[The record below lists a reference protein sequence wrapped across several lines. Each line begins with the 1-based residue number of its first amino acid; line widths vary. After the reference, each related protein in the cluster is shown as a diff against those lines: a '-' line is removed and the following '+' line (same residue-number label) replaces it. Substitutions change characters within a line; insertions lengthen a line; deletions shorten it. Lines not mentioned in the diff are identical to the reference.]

1 MASLLAVLLL
11 QAAAP
16 AALATHGDWI
26 LGCDNQRGCD
36 ALVRDSGGIEPRL
49 RLAVRRDGAATAPA
63 RLDVP
68 LPLSVAA
75 ASRVTL
81 AVDGRPL
88 AQLIAPGGGGG
99 LALPFEGKLAAALVR
114 GRRLTVFESKRHV
127 LAGAS
132 LVGLGATLRAIDAA
146 QGREG
151 SVAALVPPGRG
162 AVPAPIAAVPALPI
176 VDQPEVTGEAPR
188 RFSAKDAR
196 TLLGRA
202 AADCA
207 AARTWRLDA
216 AHTLL
221 ALDPGCAAT
230 HGLAALYLLPPKGPA
245 VAATIDSA
253 PTATPPSWDPARR
266 RLVSAAGPLRQE
278 YAWDGALFRLVLEQH
293 DTALPD
299 ASGDEDV
306 ITTWRATVAVH

>member
-1 MASLLAVLLL
+1 MASLLAALLL

-26 LGCDNQRGCD
+26 LGCDNQRACD
-36 ALVRDSGGIEPRL
+36 ALVRDSGGSEPRL
-49 RLAVRRDGAATAPA
+49 RLALRRDGAATAPA

-114 GRRLTVFESKRHV
+114 GRRLTLLASRRHV

-132 LVGLGATLRAIDAA
+132 LLGLGAALRAIDAA
-146 QGREG
+146 QGRDG
-151 SVAALVPPGRG
+151 SAAALVPSERG
-162 AVPAPIAAVPALPI
+162 AVPAPFAAVPPLPVI
-176 VDQPEVTGEAPR
+176 DQPEVTGEAPR

-196 TLLGRA
+196 KLLGRA

-230 HGLAALYLLPPKGPA
+230 HGLAALYLLPPKGSA
-245 VAATIDSA
+245 IAATTDRA
-253 PTATPPSWDPARR
+253 PAASPPGWDPARR
-266 RLVSAAGPLRQE
+266 RLISAAGPLRQE
-278 YAWDGALFRLVLEQH
+278 YAWDGERFRLVLEQH
-293 DTALPD
+293 DAALPN

>member
-1 MASLLAVLLL
+1 MTSLLAVLLL

-16 AALATHGDWI
+16 TALATHGDWV

-36 ALVRDSGGIEPRL
+36 ALVRDSGGSEPRL
-49 RLAVRRDGAATAPA
+49 RLALRRDGAGASPA

-68 LPLSVAA
+68 LPASVAA

-88 AQLIAPGGGGG
+88 AQLIAPGGGRG

-114 GRRLTVFESKRHV
+114 GRRLTLFASKRHV

-132 LVGLGATLRAIDAA
+132 LVGLEATLRAIDAA
-146 QGREG
+146 QGRED
-151 SVAALVPPGRG
+151 SAAALVPPERG
-162 AVPAPIAAVPALPI
+162 ADPALIAPVPPLPVI
-176 VDQPEVTGEAPR
+176 DQPEVTGEAPR
-188 RFSAKDAR
+188 RFSVKDAR
-196 TLLGRA
+196 KLLGRA

-207 AARTWRLDA
+207 APRTWRLDTT
-216 AHTLL
+216 HTLL
-221 ALDPGCAAT
+221 ALDPGCAAS
-230 HGLAALYLLPPKGPA
+230 HGLAALYLLPPRGPA
-245 VAATIDSA
+245 TAATTDRPPVTA
-253 PTATPPSWDPARR
+253 PPNWDPARR
-266 RLVSAAGPLRQE
+266 RLVSATGASRQE
-278 YAWDGALFRLVLEQH
+278 YAWDGTRFRLVLEQH
-293 DTALPD
+293 DAALPD

>member
-1 MASLLAVLLL
+1 MPSLLAVLLL

-36 ALVRDSGGIEPRL
+36 ALVRDSGGSEPRL
-49 RLAVRRDGAATAPA
+49 RLALRRDGAATAPA

-146 QGREG
+146 QGRE
-151 SVAALVPPGRG
+151 SSAATLAPPERG
-162 AVPAPIAAVPALPI
+162 AVPASIAAVPALPI

-196 TLLGRA
+196 KLLGRA

-216 AHTLL
+216 AYTLL

-230 HGLAALYLLPPKGPA
+230 HGRAALYLLPPKGPA
-245 VAATIDSA
+245 MAATIDPA
-253 PTATPPSWDPARR
+253 PAAAPPSWDPARR
-266 RLVSAAGPLRQE
+266 RLVSTAGPLRQE
-278 YAWDGALFRLVLEQH
+278 YAWDGVRFRLVLEQH